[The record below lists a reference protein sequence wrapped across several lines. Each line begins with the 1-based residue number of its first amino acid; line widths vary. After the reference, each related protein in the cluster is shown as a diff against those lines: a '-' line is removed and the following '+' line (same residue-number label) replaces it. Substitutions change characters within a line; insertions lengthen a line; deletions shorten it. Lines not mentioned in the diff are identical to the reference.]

1 MHALETDHL
10 KMLRQQAFD
19 SAEAFDIHRH
29 KCSSCSWAVRDN
41 DPWRY
46 CEPGYQLAKFAKRA
60 DHALTNAKLARDQ
73 SAAVEQDT
81 LF

>member
-19 SAEAFDIHRH
+19 SAEAFDLHRH
-29 KCSSCSWAVRDN
+29 HCGACSRAVRDSN
-41 DPWRY
+41 PWLY
-46 CEPGYQLAKFAKRA
+46 CNPGFQLAKFAKRA
-60 DHALTNAKLARDQ
+60 DHALENAKLARDQ
-73 SAAVEQDT
+73 AAATEQDT